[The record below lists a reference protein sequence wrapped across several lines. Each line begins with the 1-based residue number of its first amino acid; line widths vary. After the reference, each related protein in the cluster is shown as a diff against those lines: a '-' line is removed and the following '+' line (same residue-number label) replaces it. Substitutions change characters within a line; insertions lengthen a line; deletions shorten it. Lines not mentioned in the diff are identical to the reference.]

1 MGALLIMGVTAF
13 LTWASVIEQSSP
25 YKVLASQVNVSLQ
38 DQNLRTDLRWVGS
51 RVTSSRKSQD
61 DLRWVAKRGKTLVDL
76 RTNLSSTKVNAIGW
90 PNETQVEN
98 CLRRLASPFGQRF
111 RVILAV
117 ALLDIS
123 NLISSLISVI
133 FPGNI
138 SLYRYLVIPVP
149 AIYWFHCTASAAIEC
164 WSHKQNQFSGL
175 YTKVLPSGIAFEIAV
190 EGFVSHTHFRF
201 VAL

>member
-1 MGALLIMGVTAF
+1 MGALLIMDVTAF

-133 FPGNI
+133 FPEHRNVFRCIDI
-138 SLYRYLVIPVP
+138 SLYLCPLYTGFTAQPLLLLNVDRTNKITNKPFFR
-149 AIYWFHCTASAAIEC
+149 AIY
-164 WSHKQNQFSGL
+164 
-175 YTKVLPSGIAFEIAV
+175 
-190 EGFVSHTHFRF
+190 
-201 VAL
+201 

>member
-1 MGALLIMGVTAF
+1 MGALLIMGVMAF

-61 DLRWVAKRGKTLVDL
+61 DLRSACVDLRWVAKRWKTYVNLR

-111 RVILAV
+111 RVVLAV

-133 FPGNI
+133 FPEHRNVFRCIDI
-138 SLYRYLVIPVP
+138 SLYLCPLYTGFTAQPLLLLNVDRTNKITNKPFFR
-149 AIYWFHCTASAAIEC
+149 AIY
-164 WSHKQNQFSGL
+164 
-175 YTKVLPSGIAFEIAV
+175 
-190 EGFVSHTHFRF
+190 
-201 VAL
+201 